1 MIKARRIVQLKYPH
15 IYIYIYIYYEAHCL
29 NLLAKD
35 MIHFETF
42 KDVQSLANE
51 IVKEINSSHFIKT
64 KFIEIQKERKQ
75 KVVSLKLPGKTK

>member
-1 MIKARRIVQLKYPH
+1 
-15 IYIYIYIYYEAHCL
+15 
-29 NLLAKD
+29 

-51 IVKEINSSHFIKT
+51 IVKEINSSHFKT

>member
-1 MIKARRIVQLKYPH
+1 
-15 IYIYIYIYYEAHCL
+15 
-29 NLLAKD
+29 